1 MLLDHATWCSGSCCP
16 TPELGQCSP
25 IHFLSHHH
33 SLHSTVYFPACKRCC
48 SWIGPAL
55 FNTSL
60 EQGPILPS
68 HVQDVVATAKHG
80 SDTWVVPWGPW

>member
-1 MLLDHATWCSGSCCP
+1 MVQRELLPYTRTWP
-16 TPELGQCSP
+16 VQPHP
-25 IHFLSHHH
+25 FLIPSSLPPLH
-33 SLHSTVYFPACKRCC
+33 SLFPSLQRCC